1 MPADTIRKPGPIRRL
16 LAIDRTVHEPAR
28 LAILLLLSVVEQ
40 ADFLYLLDE
49 TGLSKG
55 NLSSHTARL
64 EAAGFITIEKAFVE
78 KIPRTVFRITREGQA
93 ALASYRASISGVVDL
108 APITRG

>member
-1 MPADTIRKPGPIRRL
+1 MPIDRDPTTNPIRRL

-28 LAILLLLSVVEQ
+28 LAILVLLTVVEK

-55 NLSSHTARL
+55 NFSSHTAKL
-64 EAAGFITIEKAFVE
+64 EEAGYIEVEKLFVE
-78 KIPRTVFRITREGQA
+78 KIPRTIYKLTRKGAE
-93 ALASYRASISGVVDL
+93 ALETHRQTLLNSL
-108 APITRG
+108 E

>member
-1 MPADTIRKPGPIRRL
+1 MPTDGDPKTNPIRQL

-28 LAILLLLSVVEQ
+28 LAILVLLTVVEK

-55 NLSSHTARL
+55 NLSSHTAKL
-64 EAAGFITIEKAFVE
+64 EASGYIEVEKLFVE
-78 KIPRTVFRITREGQA
+78 KIPRTIYRITKKGET
-93 ALASYRASISGVVDL
+93 ALAAYRHL
-108 APITRG
+108 ITETVTTRESPQ